1 MKSMDDGL
9 KQRLIG
15 AIILLALAVIFLPV
29 LFDREGLEPVDTV
42 SQIPPQPEIVPIT
55 IPEPK
60 PPANVEP
67 APEPEQMFVP
77 DESSPV
83 EPEPELPGLQTDGTP
98 KSWVLQIASFRSE
111 SNANALRDKLMGAG
125 YSAYTRTIKYK
136 NGTVTR
142 VFVGPKLEKE
152 RLMAEQQAIDKRFQ
166 VESILLEFQTGS

>member
-29 LFDREGLEPVDTV
+29 LFDREGLEPVNTV
-42 SQIPPQPEIVPIT
+42 SQIPPQPEIVPVT

-67 APEPEQMFVP
+67 APEPERMFVP
-77 DESSPV
+77 DEASV
-83 EPEPELPGLQTDGTP
+83 AEPELPGLQTDGTP

-111 SNANALRDKLMGAG
+111 GNANALRDKLISAG

-142 VFVGPKLEKE
+142 VFVGPKLDRE
-152 RLMAEQQAIDKRFQ
+152 RLISEQETIDRRFQ
-166 VESILLEFQTGS
+166 VESLLLEFQTGS